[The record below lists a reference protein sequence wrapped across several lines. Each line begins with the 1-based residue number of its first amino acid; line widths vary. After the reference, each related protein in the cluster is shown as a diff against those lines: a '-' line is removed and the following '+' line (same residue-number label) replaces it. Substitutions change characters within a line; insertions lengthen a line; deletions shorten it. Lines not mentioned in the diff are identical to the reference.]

1 MFKYIDILV
10 GVLGIG
16 YFIYLELFYGGM
28 VFASFFLVTGIFLIL
43 YHFLKGKLG
52 INKKL
57 KKFIKIIITVGLS
70 IFLIIEAILIFFPKN
85 NMKDKCEYLIILGA
99 SVKNNTPSLTL
110 KGRLDKAIKYLDES
124 DDECYIVVSGG
135 KGSDKNL
142 SEAKVMENYLVEHG
156 INKSKIIVEDKST
169 NTYEN
174 FKYSKEK
181 IEEKSDKSIKELN
194 IKIVT
199 TDFHSFRSFI
209 LAKANGYKN
218 TSFYTSKSAT
228 QFVPVYYTREFFATI
243 KTIMFDI
250 VFNI

>member
-10 GVLGIG
+10 GILGLG

-28 VFASFFLVTGIFLIL
+28 AFGFFFLVIGILLIL
-43 YHFLKGKLG
+43 YHFLKEK
-52 INKKL
+52 INVNKKL
-57 KKFIKIIITVGLS
+57 KNFIKIIIIVSLS
-70 IFLIIEAILIFFPKN
+70 IFLMIESILIFFPKN
-85 NMKDKCEYLIILGA
+85 NMKDKCDYLIILGS

-110 KGRLDKAIKYLDES
+110 KGRLDKAIKYLGDS
-124 DDECYIVVSGG
+124 NDDCYIVVSGG
-135 KGSDKNL
+135 KGSYKKL

-156 INKSKIIVEDKST
+156 VNKNKIILEDKST

-181 IEEKSDKSIKELN
+181 IEEKSGKSIKDLN

-199 TDFHSFRSFI
+199 TDFHSFRSF
-209 LAKANGYKN
+209 LLGKANGYKN
-218 TSFYTSKSAT
+218 MSFYTSKSIT
-228 QFVPVYYTREFFATI
+228 QFVPVYYTREFFAII

-250 VFNI
+250 IPNV